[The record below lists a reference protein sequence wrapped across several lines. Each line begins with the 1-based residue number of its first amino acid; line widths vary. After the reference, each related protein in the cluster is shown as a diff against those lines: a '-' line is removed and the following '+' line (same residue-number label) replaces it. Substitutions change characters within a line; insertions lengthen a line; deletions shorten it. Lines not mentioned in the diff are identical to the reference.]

1 MLELA
6 TCAMDVF
13 FGNSMCPS
21 CFTILM
27 SELTAFLPWNDP
39 GAEYASR
46 KIVMDAWTIRGVKD
60 LWGEDVN
67 LGPRG
72 LLLYNR

>member
-1 MLELA
+1 M
-6 TCAMDVF
+6 M
-13 FGNSMCPS
+13 G
-21 CFTILM
+21 
-27 SELTAFLPWNDP
+27 
-39 GAEYASR
+39 
-46 KIVMDAWTIRGVKD
+46 AWTIRGVKD